1 MSGNK
6 DWDSP
11 ANVDDTGGSVVLP
24 EGEYRFVV
32 KSKTNTISKG
42 SKTAGAHQASLVFMV
57 YDINDET
64 CANRIGTAYERL
76 TLHDDTWGMVCSF
89 FRAIGERK
97 HGESIIPKWDEV
109 AGASGKAVLFQDE
122 YNGKISMKVK
132 HYLFPDEEPAE
143 PTEPV
148 EPVAPADFG

>member
-11 ANVDDTGGSVVLP
+11 ADIDDTGGSVVLKN
-24 EGEYRFVV
+24 GEYRFVV

-42 SKTAGAHQASLVFMV
+42 EKTAGAHQASLVLMV
-57 YDINDET
+57 YDINDENYE
-64 CANRIGTAYERL
+64 NRIGTAYDRL
-76 TLHDDTWGMVCSF
+76 TLHDSTWGMVCAF

-97 HGESIIPKWDEV
+97 HGESIVPKWDEV
-109 AGASGKAVLFQDE
+109 VGAPGKAVLYQDT
-122 YNGKISMKVK
+122 YNNKTTMKVK
-132 HYLFPDEEPAE
+132 HYLFPDEEPVE
-143 PTEPV
+143 PT

>member
-1 MSGNK
+1 MK

-11 ANVDDTGGSVVLP
+11 ADVDDTGNAVLKN
-24 EGEYRFVV
+24 GKYRFVV
-32 KSKTNTISKG
+32 KSKTNAISKG
-42 SKTAGAHQASLVFMV
+42 DVTAGAKQASLVLMV
-57 YDINDET
+57 YDINDENYE
-64 CANRIGTAYERL
+64 NRIGTAYDRL
-76 TLHDDTWGMVCSF
+76 TLHDSTWGMVCAF

-132 HYLFPDEEPAE
+132 HYLFPDEVPAE
-143 PTEPV
+143 PTEPT